1 MYRRPDDVETRVLD
15 WGTIKWLVTPDLDE
29 GAGLTTGEVIV
40 YPGRGHAPHRHPGEE
55 EVLYV
60 ISGKG
65 EQTVGEGTDSFA
77 IGEGDIVYIP
87 TNVLHSTY
95 NTTWSPLRLIVVYTP
110 GGAERVLDSP
120 RDEGAPTWRG
130 SSVGAGGLT
139 RRFCL
144 WTSAG
149 NRAARPA
156 GALRLI

>member
-1 MYRRPDDVETRVLD
+1 MYRKPDDVETRVLD

-29 GAGLTTGEVIV
+29 GVGLTTGEVIV

-60 ISGKG
+60 ISGKA

-77 IGEGDIVYIP
+77 IGEGDVVYIP

-110 GGAERVLDSP
+110 GGAERVLDSLP
-120 RDEGAPTWRG
+120 GTRVLRPGEAPVWAQ
-130 SSVGAGGLT
+130 VV
-139 RRFCL
+139 
-144 WTSAG
+144 
-149 NRAARPA
+149 
-156 GALRLI
+156 